1 MRRVASMLFVTAL
14 LLPMLCR
21 GAEPPDRPATAAS
34 ARASGP
40 ASAPRPPSRMRLD
53 QRLVSEGLC
62 PSRERA
68 QALILAGEVTVA
80 GQVVTKSGAQVAAAQ
95 PVAVRRDPLPYVSR
109 GGLKLRRA
117 LEAIRAGGWAGTV
130 WNETANGRAMTVP
143 VVESDFAPSFFLS
156 RYGGLAGLVLV
167 GGQALFVALM
177 VIIANRA
184 LNRGWSSDNR
194 PTMVAGFVYFFLY
207 GGAALLSAR
216 FLVSWG
222 TNLGFLPVMG
232 QPMPLLSAA
241 GSHLVLSVLPIVAL
255 AVVVEEKGRD
265 NSS

>member
-1 MRRVASMLFVTAL
+1 MVVM
-14 LLPMLCR
+14 
-21 GAEPPDRPATAAS
+21 
-34 ARASGP
+34 
-40 ASAPRPPSRMRLD
+40 
-53 QRLVSEGLC
+53 
-62 PSRERA
+62 
-68 QALILAGEVTVA
+68 ALILSLVA
-80 GQVVTKSGAQVAAAQ
+80 GLAWLRDRPEGISLDFQMDRIRVWVAPDQYPHAGYQ
-95 PVAVRRDPLPYVSR
+95 
-109 GGLKLRRA
+109 LRRA
-117 LEAIRAGGWAGTV
+117 LEAIRAGGWTGTV
-130 WNETANGRAMTVP
+130 WNETANGRVMTVP